1 MNLSHIIH
9 EWSFGDYYPSIAQP
23 LDMSV
28 EIARTPFTIMQYFL
42 LVVPTTYI
50 SSSGK
55 QLETNQYSVTDYKR
69 EVDHGKGVPGAWP
82 SARACCATSLMPA
95 CFSARHLLQV
105 RPRADPP
112 DAAGADDLVLSLSD
126 PARRRH
132 WRRLDVHRLRPPHDR
147 PARTRGPEAEEGE
160 GPRA

>member
-82 SARACCATSLMPA
+82 SAPRLLRYLTDGSVPFCQASSSSTTS
-95 CFSARHLLQV
+95 SR
-105 RPRADPP
+105 
-112 DAAGADDLVLSLSD
+112 S
-126 PARRRH
+126 
-132 WRRLDVHRLRPPHDR
+132 
-147 PARTRGPEAEEGE
+147 T
-160 GPRA
+160 